1 MREPKSISPEQVDKL
16 LALSGGPNN
25 RPVQPIGDRVI
36 TTR

>member
-16 LALSGGPNN
+16 LALSSGPNN

-36 TTR
+36 TIR